1 MAIKD
6 LASSAGG
13 AKLDIFSPPHE
24 KCCIDQEQKE
34 MGFQQVSRLVTRRSK
49 PVHSR
54 TQN

>member
-1 MAIKD
+1 VLVALALPMAIKD

-34 MGFQQVSRLVTRRSK
+34 WDFSRFFAL
-49 PVHSR
+49 
-54 TQN
+54 